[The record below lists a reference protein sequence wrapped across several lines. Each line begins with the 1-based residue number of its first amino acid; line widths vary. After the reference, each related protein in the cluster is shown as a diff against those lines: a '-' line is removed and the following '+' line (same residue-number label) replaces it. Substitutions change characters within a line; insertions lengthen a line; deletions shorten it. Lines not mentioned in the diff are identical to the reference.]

1 MNARQQAALVS
12 ALQLPYPSFPCNV
25 EKRPTCP
32 KGFHAAK
39 PPSTVLMSLW
49 DRYPGELIGIPT
61 GKVTGIAVLDVD
73 RKKGGEEWYEENK
86 ARLPATRIHRT
97 GSGGLHLV
105 HLHKTGLKGSASKI
119 APGIDVRAS
128 GGYCIWWPAEGLDV
142 RDAPL
147 AEWPDWL
154 DWLIADPE
162 ERAPRVKG
170 ARDPF
175 AEAGLDITLR
185 GIINRVE
192 NAIEGERN
200 AITFWAACRAAELIA
215 KYPGLLEDGWAR
227 DAIACAAQNVGLPAF
242 EAERT
247 IQSAFGRVVQ

>member
-1 MNARQQAALVS
+1 V
-12 ALQLPYPSFPCNV
+12 
-25 EKRPTCP
+25 
-32 KGFHAAK
+32 
-39 PPSTVLMSLW
+39 SLW
-49 DRYPGELIGIPT
+49 DQYPGELIGVPT
-61 GKVTGIAVLDVD
+61 GEASGLAVLDVD
-73 RKKGGEEWYEENK
+73 RKNGGAEWYEANK
-86 ARLPATRIHRT
+86 SPLGETHIHRT

-105 HLHKTGLKGSASKI
+105 YQHKAGLKCSASKI

-128 GGYCIWWPAEGLDV
+128 GGYVIWWPAEGLEV

-154 DWLIADPE
+154 FAEPRK
-162 ERAPRVKG
+162 RAPRVRVD

-175 AEAGLDITLR
+175 AAAGLDLTLR

-192 NAIEGERN
+192 NAVEGERN
-200 AITFWAACRAAELIA
+200 GVTFWAACRAAELVA

-227 DAIACAAQNVGLPAF
+227 DAIACAAQSAGLPAF

-247 IQSAFGRVVQ
+247 IQSAFGRVAQ